1 MDLALSNFAW
11 DKYYAGDIFNC
22 LRENNITQVETIL
35 TKLKDWDKL
44 TYIDLMNYKITLD
57 DYNLIS
63 YSIQSLFY
71 GVDCKITDVDV
82 IVSHF
87 KRVINC
93 AVTLGSKILVFG
105 SPSLRQKHEGWEDA
119 LVNIFTQV
127 DKLLE
132 GKDIKVVIE
141 PNASIYNGQ
150 FFHNID
156 EIVNF
161 IKENNLINIRTMVDT
176 HNSILEKR
184 NPMSDFLDYID
195 YIEHIHISEPKLVP
209 IIDKSLHLGWAN
221 IIKNSKYDKTITY
234 EVSEHDTIL
243 DNIKIFAQIY
253 NK

>member
-1 MDLALSNFAW
+1 MNLALSNFAW
-11 DKYYAGDIFNC
+11 DKYHAGSIFNS

-44 TYIDLMNYKITLD
+44 TYIDLMNYKIALD
-57 DYNLIS
+57 DYNLKS

-82 IVSHF
+82 VVNHF

-105 SPSLRQKHEGWEDA
+105 SPNLRQKHEGWDEA
-119 LVNIFTQV
+119 LVSIFTQV
-127 DKLLE
+127 DELLE

-150 FFHNID
+150 FFHNIE

-184 NPMSDFLDYID
+184 NPMNDFLDYID

-209 IIDKSLHLGWAN
+209 IVDNTLHLGWAN
-221 IIKNSKYDKTITY
+221 IIKNSKYNKTVTY
-234 EVSEHDTIL
+234 EVLEHDTVL
-243 DNIKIFAQIY
+243 DSIKIFSQIY

>member
-1 MDLALSNFAW
+1 MNLALSNFAW
-11 DKYYAGDIFNC
+11 DKYHAGSIFNS

-44 TYIDLMNYKITLD
+44 TYIDLMNYKIALD
-57 DYNLIS
+57 DYNLKS

-71 GVDCKITDVDV
+71 GVDCKITDVD
-82 IVSHF
+82 IVVNHF

-105 SPSLRQKHEGWEDA
+105 SPNLRQKHEGWDEA
-119 LVNIFTQV
+119 LVSIFTQV
-127 DKLLE
+127 DELLE

-150 FFHNID
+150 FFHNIE

-184 NPMSDFLDYID
+184 NPMNDFLDYID

-209 IIDKSLHLGWAN
+209 IVDNTLHLGWAN
-221 IIKNSKYDKTITY
+221 IIKNSKYNKTVTY
-234 EVSEHDTIL
+234 EVLEHDTVL
-243 DNIKIFAQIY
+243 DSIKIFSQIY